1 MDRDIGLVV
10 DKAGARR
17 HAAVIGH
24 YEGRWPR
31 VATASVR
38 ASGAGAVLALGSGRF
53 GAES

>member
-24 YEGRWPR
+24 YEGRWLS
-31 VATASVR
+31 T
-38 ASGAGAVLALGSGRF
+38 GT
-53 GAES
+53 